1 MRERHRIA
9 VLKRFPVPFLV
20 WSDEFVTG
28 RCTMTVLQKVKS
40 FFKRPKSKDKAG
52 QPQSAS
58 GNTDEKKAAED
69 PQKKAGAAGGQ
80 QSSGTT

>member
-1 MRERHRIA
+1 
-9 VLKRFPVPFLV
+9 
-20 WSDEFVTG
+20 
-28 RCTMTVLQKVKS
+28 MTVMGKVKS

-58 GNTDEKKAAED
+58 GSTEKKAAED
-69 PQKKAGAAGGQ
+69 PQKKAGEAGGQ